1 MPVPDQPT
9 NHADPQRGA
18 ALLLT
23 FLLMLVLGGL
33 ALAVGVFAHNSVVSS
48 SVQLEGYQVQGIAD
62 AGLARARRELTVGGN
77 AVGWS
82 ANDVSFGVGTYT
94 VTTTDNGGGTYTI
107 TSSGYVPDATNT
119 VARRRVREKS
129 IPVTASGSN
138 IALNTTATA
147 SSYTGS
153 NTPDKAVDGDGN
165 TRWRCAGGAGCWLA
179 LDFGTN
185 KALTQTDYD
194 EQGNKITGYTIEVSR
209 DGTTWETA
217 RGLSTSGDVADF
229 DKVTARYV
237 RIRITSVSDIEP
249 ALDEFKVYAVTS
261 GSSITLGDGTMV
273 IDW

>member
-1 MPVPDQPT
+1 MRARNRTDSPDRR
-9 NHADPQRGA
+9 RGA

-23 FLLMLVLGGL
+23 FLLMLGLSGL

-48 SVQLEGYQVQGIAD
+48 RVQLEGYQVQGVAD

-82 ANDVSFGVGTYT
+82 ASDVSFGAGTYT

-119 VARRRVREKS
+119 VARRRIREKS

-153 NTPDKAVDGDGN
+153 NTPARAVDGAGN

-185 KALTQTDYD
+185 KVFTQTDYD

-209 DGTTWETA
+209 DATTWEAA
-217 RGLSTSGDVADF
+217 RGLSINGDVADF

-249 ALDEFKVYAVTS
+249 ALNEFKVYAVTS
-261 GSSITLGDGTMV
+261 GSSITLGDGTVV

>member
-1 MPVPDQPT
+1 MRARDRTDSPD
-9 NHADPQRGA
+9 RRRGGA

-23 FLLMLVLGGL
+23 FLLMLGLSGL

-48 SVQLEGYQVQGIAD
+48 RVQLEGYQVPVRW
-62 AGLARARRELTVGGN
+62 RA
-77 AVGWS
+77 S
-82 ANDVSFGVGTYT
+82 DVSFGAGTYT

-107 TSSGYVPDATNT
+107 TSSGYAPDATNT
-119 VARRRVREKS
+119 VARRRIREKS

-147 SSYTGS
+147 SSYSGQ
-153 NTPDKAVDGDGN
+153 NTPAKAVDGDAD
-165 TRWRCAGGAGCWLA
+165 TRWRCTTGNGCWLA

-185 KALTQTDYD
+185 KVFTQTDYD

-209 DGTTWETA
+209 DATTWEAA
-217 RGLSTSGDVADF
+217 RGLSINGDVADF

-249 ALDEFKVYAVTS
+249 ALNEFKVYAVTS
-261 GSSITLGDGTMV
+261 GSSMTLGDGTVV